1 MSGMSAADI
10 DAVLGAL
17 GGGSGPAG
25 GKTPAGTGAGGR
37 KRPSEGGTRPS
48 ESGTRPSES
57 GTGKKTDKSSP
68 AGLIILL
75 ILLAAFCGFLWAVFI
90 SHGKAA
96 EAVYACETE
105 AEEEP
110 AGEELPAGQDMEPDQ
125 AAFRAVCFQSSLS
138 FAF

>member
-96 EAVYACETE
+96 EAVFACEME

-110 AGEELPAGQDMEPDQ
+110 AGVELPAGQDMELDQ
-125 AAFRAVCFQSSLS
+125 AAFRAV
-138 FAF
+138 